1 MRIYHGSE
9 FIVTKPEYG
18 RGRKNNDYGQGF
30 YCTQDMDL
38 AREWAVDQDRD
49 GYVSSY
55 DIDLSALKVLA
66 LNSDDYC
73 ILHWVTLLL
82 NNRRFELE
90 TPLSREAHRY
100 LSENFMPDLGEAD
113 IVIGYR
119 ADDSYFAYAQDFV
132 NGEIS
137 LTQLN
142 KAMHLGNLGE
152 QVFIK
157 SRKAFDRIRYAGS
170 EPVSAAE
177 WYERKKNRDHKARN
191 DYHRM
196 SRQPYVKG
204 ELYMIRIIDEEVKP
218 DDPRLQ

>member
-9 FIVTKPEYG
+9 FIVSKPEYG
-18 RGRKNNDYGQGF
+18 KGRKNNDYGQGF

-55 DIDLSALKVLA
+55 DIDLSVLKVLA
-66 LNSDDYC
+66 LNSSDYC

-90 TPLSREAHRY
+90 TPLSREAYRY

-113 IVIGYR
+113 IVTGYR

-142 KAMHLGNLGE
+142 KAMHLGDLGE

-157 SRKAFDRIRYAGS
+157 SRKAFDSICYVGS

-177 WYERKKNRDHKARN
+177 WYERKKSRDHKARY

-196 SRQPYVKG
+196 SMQPYVKG